1 MSGRRILHRAI
12 FTHLLVALPPALAIG
27 WVVIEVNR
35 NALLVETHHT
45 EIAVASRMK
54 DAIVHALQSSRA
66 SLGTAERI
74 LDAPELA
81 IEVKKDL
88 LRALVADADAQV
100 LALYTSDG
108 ARDSVFDVKGSPA
121 MPESI
126 AEPLRIRLRGEAR
139 VAGEPFLHEK
149 EMWLPL
155 FIRWER
161 DGEIFGYLGT
171 LISLAPIRALA
182 KEQATQILGEGGE
195 LDVVDST
202 LSYLASSEAP
212 RVGGKA
218 GADTAFNALRDA
230 ARGMA
235 FSAVN
240 AGAHSYETINGE
252 ERVAAL
258 ILAPEVNW
266 MIAASRPKDVALH
279 SIEVLKKRV
288 ALMAVLAALLAGLV
302 ALGLA
307 RTISQPIEQLARS
320 VRRSMGGTASIQMP
334 AARAPGEVGE
344 LMSAFNAL
352 SEDLRKRRDD
362 TRRDSLVQL
371 RLARFLPPSILRD
384 VLTQEREVRARAKN
398 EEVSL
403 IYADLAGASSVDQ
416 SAPREQL
423 VSLLGEFFASSC
435 SAIEAQ
441 GGRIDRYSGA
451 AVIGVFNAGSRE
463 ERAQAAMRAAKE
475 IIAGAAAIAGRY
487 TLEPRWVA
495 ASVVSG
501 QGMITFVSEEEVSVL
516 GDLVELAAQL
526 QAAATPGSI
535 ATDENTQ
542 RTLGE
547 GNKASS

>member
-35 NALLVETHHT
+35 SALLVETHHT
-45 EIAVASRMK
+45 GIAVASRMK
-54 DAIVHALQSSRA
+54 DAIVHELQASRA
-66 SLGTAERI
+66 ALGTAEQI

-81 IEVKKDL
+81 IEVKKEL
-88 LRALVADADAQV
+88 LRALVADSNGHV

-108 ARDSVFDVKGSPA
+108 ARDSLFDVKGGAP

-126 AEPLRIRLRGEAR
+126 GEPMRIRLRGEPR
-139 VAGEPFLHEK
+139 VAGDPIFHDQV
-149 EMWLPL
+149 MYLPIY
-155 FIRWER
+155 IRWER
-161 DGEIFGYLGT
+161 DGELFGYLAT
-171 LISLAPIRALA
+171 LVSLAPARALA

-195 LDVVDST
+195 LDVVDSSLT
-202 LSYLASSEAP
+202 YLASSEPA
-212 RVGGKA
+212 RIGGKA
-218 GADTAFNALRDA
+218 GADTAFHALRDA

-235 FSAVN
+235 FSAAN

-258 ILAPEVNW
+258 IHAPELNW
-266 MIAASRPKDVALH
+266 MIAASRPKDIALR
-279 SIEVLKKRV
+279 SIEVLKRRV
-288 ALMAVLAALLAGLV
+288 LLMAALAALLAGLV

-307 RTISQPIEQLARS
+307 RNISRPIEELALL
-320 VRRSMGGTASIQMP
+320 VRRSMGTASIDTSSS
-334 AARAPGEVGE
+334 RATGEVGE
-344 LMSAFNAL
+344 LVSAFNAL
-352 SEDLRKRRDD
+352 SQDLRKHRDD

-384 VLTQEREVRARAKN
+384 VLTQEREVRARAKT

-435 SAIEAQ
+435 SAIEAH

-451 AVIGVFNAGSRE
+451 AVIGVFNTGSRQ

-475 IIAGAAAIAGRY
+475 VIAGAAAIAGRY
-487 TLEPRWVA
+487 QLDARWVA

-501 QGMITFVSEEEVSVL
+501 QGMIGFVSEEEVSVL

-526 QAAATPGSI
+526 QAAAAPGAI

-542 RTLGE
+542 KTLGE
-547 GNKASS
+547 GNKSSS